1 MRRVELL
8 YDDLEPLYVLG
19 DFDFKS
25 IRHVRAETST
35 CGGGE
40 ATSAAAAAAKAG
52 VNIAEHRV

>member
-35 CGGGE
+35 CDGGE
-40 ATSAAAAAAKAG
+40 ATSAAAAKAG